1 MSVSFEDEPTYH
13 KNYPVGKKLI
23 VLFPNNSWG
32 LKRKIRRIIDFGRI
46 DSISFKSIEKMA
58 TKVVCCSSNKIVY
71 FTDLTYSFK
80 EHVCSPEEFRDILHH
95 LDIKNLSEVKSESFL
110 VKFLKQFFWKT
121 AFFLSFSSHFI

>member
-32 LKRKIRRIIDFGRI
+32 LKRKICRIIDFGRI

-58 TKVVCCSSNKIVY
+58 TKVVLKYSERKV
-71 FTDLTYSFK
+71 FFLDGTVSFK

-95 LDIKNLSEVKSESFL
+95 LDIKSLSNVKSESFL
-110 VKFLKQFFWKT
+110 VKFFKQFFWKT